1 MIPFLQE
8 PIPRVVSSL
17 AEPWMLT
24 LVVGVWVLA
33 AVANV
38 ADRRWIAASFEAT
51 VSPRVFRELTRE
63 EGRVLTG
70 IPLLLLV
77 VAMVCQGLV
86 VYSAEQEFGSGNFK
100 YWQIQLLVL
109 LVFGMKQLTLTAVD
123 QMSGGMGGLTFVRFD
138 HSLSHQVL
146 GLLLLPVSVFVLY
159 AQPQTARIMLVIA
172 MALMLVAYIGRLSRG
187 VSLAFRARTPLFY
200 IIFYLCALEFLPL
213 AVLVRLAM
221 A

>member
-1 MIPFLQE
+1 MTLLMHE
-8 PIPRVVSSL
+8 PIPRVVSTL

-24 LVVGVWVLA
+24 LVVGVWILA

-77 VAMVCQGLV
+77 VSLVSQALV
-86 VYSAEQEFGSGNFK
+86 VYSAEHEFGDGMFPF
-100 YWQIQLLVL
+100 WQIQLLVL

-123 QMSGGMGGLTFVRFD
+123 QMSGGMGGLTYVRFD
-138 HSLSHQVL
+138 HSLSYQVV
-146 GLLLLPVSVFVLY
+146 GLVLLPISVFVLY
-159 AQPQTARIMLVIA
+159 AQPQTARIMLVLA
-172 MALMLVAYIGRLSRG
+172 MALMLVAYIGRVTRG
-187 VSLAFRARTPLFY
+187 VMLAFRCRTPLFY

-213 AVLVRLAM
+213 AVLVRLAL